1 MHMLLQVASND
12 MKRAAH
18 QAGVMEVKTHGVG
31 STLAT
36 DCPSVASDVN
46 HLEAHTARQQMY
58 LPAKKQRSSIRDND
72 CDAIQ
77 SIPGPP
83 NAKSISIQVAVS

>member
-12 MKRAAH
+12 VKQAAH

-46 HLEAHTARQQMY
+46 HLESPHTTSA
-58 LPAKKQRSSIRDND
+58 
-72 CDAIQ
+72 DAITCCE
-77 SIPGPP
+77 
-83 NAKSISIQVAVS
+83 AK